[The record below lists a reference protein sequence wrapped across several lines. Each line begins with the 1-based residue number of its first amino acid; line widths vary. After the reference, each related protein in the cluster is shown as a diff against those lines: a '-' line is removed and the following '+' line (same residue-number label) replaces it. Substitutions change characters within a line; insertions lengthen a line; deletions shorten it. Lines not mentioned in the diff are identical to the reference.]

1 MGKTKENENID
12 NSSKDTPKKKLKA
25 HVDFDV
31 CDDLSTPEEEEMV
44 RQRDEQIL
52 KKLRNN

>member
-1 MGKTKENENID
+1 MGKTKGKENID

-31 CDDLSTPEEEEMV
+31 YDDLSTPEE
-44 RQRDEQIL
+44 DEIWAKQWE
-52 KKLRNN
+52 KLGIKVPPK